1 MKFDINKRNRWCI
14 RAYIIAVLI
23 AAAVC
28 ISLIAVN
35 VVLKLSVNVETT
47 DTEESPTPPIK
58 QAAVEIITP
67 PATIEKPPPD
77 EEENYEAAD
86 PQYYVVYPIKGY
98 SKIML
103 FCDGYTGHKYIVTKW
118 GGIARLEPVEWEVN
132 R

>member
-1 MKFDINKRNRWCI
+1 MSWKLDRTELGLLGFLGVVFIAISTVVFLVMLFGCVVFDK
-14 RAYIIAVLI
+14 
-23 AAAVC
+23 
-28 ISLIAVN
+28 
-35 VVLKLSVNVETT
+35 LKTKP
-47 DTEESPTPPIK
+47 TEEKAPPIK
-58 QAAVEIITP
+58 QAAA